1 MQVVEA
7 KGFRIPIVG
16 LGTWALRGRDC
27 ARLVE
32 QAIRIGYRHI
42 DTAQMYDNER
52 RVGEGMRAS
61 GKRDEVMVTTKVQ
74 PTLLAPRDLERSVKE
89 SLAQLRLDVIDLLLI
104 HWPNPR
110 VPLSETLGAMAKVKR
125 AGYAKQIGVSNFT
138 VALLDEANKV
148 TSEPLVCNQIECHPF
163 LDQDKVIAAC
173 RKHGMA
179 MVAYSPIARG
189 QAKGDALLARIG
201 QAHKKTAAQ
210 VCLRWLTQQG
220 IVVIPRTSKIERL
233 EENFS
238 ILDFDLSDA
247 EMREIAGLASRG
259 GRIVD
264 WTWSPKWD
272 CPFRRPGPIDDA
284 AATAGKPGNLPHLRI
299 RQVEIQNRKILLQPL
314 DLAGARDHHDALLGK
329 PAQAGLR
336 RGLAMGLADFFQQLV
351 ALGVTARDRAVG
363 HHRHAVL
370 AAGGDHLVLVEIGM
384 ALDLVADQRFAG
396 DLVGLV
402 EQGHSEIRNAD
413 LTRVARAFHLGHGAE
428 RFGKRHARVRPVDQ
442 QEVDDV
448 EPQPRQAFLHRAL
461 KIARRQQR
469 RLDLRR
475 DHHLGA

>member
-1 MQVVEA
+1 MIPKSRNRFSDKIMRNENTQVVEA
-7 KGFRIPIVG
+7 KGFQIPIIG
-16 LGTWALRGRDC
+16 LGTWTLRGRDC

-52 RVGEGMRAS
+52 AVGEGVRAS
-61 GKRDEVMVTTKVQ
+61 GLRSEVMVTTKIQ
-74 PTLLAPRDLERSVKE
+74 PTLLTPRDLERSVKE

-110 VPLSETLGAMAKVKR
+110 VPLIETLGAMAKMKR
-125 AGYAKQIGVSNFT
+125 EGYARAIGVSNFT
-138 VALLDEANKV
+138 VALLDLANKV
-148 TSEPLVCNQIECHPF
+148 SSEPLVCNQVECHPY

-189 QAKGDALLARIG
+189 EAKGDELLARIG

-233 EENFS
+233 AENLA

-247 EMREIAGLASRG
+247 EMKEIARLARPG

-272 CPFRRPGPIDDA
+272 
-284 AATAGKPGNLPHLRI
+284 
-299 RQVEIQNRKILLQPL
+299 
-314 DLAGARDHHDALLGK
+314 
-329 PAQAGLR
+329 
-336 RGLAMGLADFFQQLV
+336 
-351 ALGVTARDRAVG
+351 
-363 HHRHAVL
+363 
-370 AAGGDHLVLVEIGM
+370 
-384 ALDLVADQRFAG
+384 
-396 DLVGLV
+396 
-402 EQGHSEIRNAD
+402 
-413 LTRVARAFHLGHGAE
+413 
-428 RFGKRHARVRPVDQ
+428 
-442 QEVDDV
+442 
-448 EPQPRQAFLHRAL
+448 
-461 KIARRQQR
+461 
-469 RLDLRR
+469 
-475 DHHLGA
+475 

>member
-1 MQVVEA
+1 MIQAVEA

-16 LGTWALRGRDC
+16 LGTWTLGGRDC

-52 RVGEGMRAS
+52 AVGEGVRAS
-61 GKRDEVMVTTKVQ
+61 GLRSEVMVTTKIQ
-74 PTLLAPRDLERSVKE
+74 PSLLAPRDVERSVKE

-110 VPLSETLGAMAKVKR
+110 VPLAETLGAMAKMKR
-125 AGYAKQIGVSNFT
+125 EGYARAIGVSNFT
-138 VALLDEANKV
+138 VALLDLANKV
-148 TSEPLVCNQIECHPF
+148 SSEPLVCNQVECHPY

-189 QAKGDALLARIG
+189 QAKGDTLLARIG

-247 EMREIAGLASRG
+247 EMKEIAGLARSS

-272 CPFRRPGPIDDA
+272 
-284 AATAGKPGNLPHLRI
+284 
-299 RQVEIQNRKILLQPL
+299 
-314 DLAGARDHHDALLGK
+314 
-329 PAQAGLR
+329 
-336 RGLAMGLADFFQQLV
+336 
-351 ALGVTARDRAVG
+351 
-363 HHRHAVL
+363 
-370 AAGGDHLVLVEIGM
+370 
-384 ALDLVADQRFAG
+384 
-396 DLVGLV
+396 
-402 EQGHSEIRNAD
+402 
-413 LTRVARAFHLGHGAE
+413 
-428 RFGKRHARVRPVDQ
+428 
-442 QEVDDV
+442 
-448 EPQPRQAFLHRAL
+448 
-461 KIARRQQR
+461 
-469 RLDLRR
+469 
-475 DHHLGA
+475 